1 MMIATE
7 IRFPSGFPADSDGAL
22 PGFRAFGIA

>member
-7 IRFPSGFPADSDGAL
+7 IRFPSGFDAGQDGAL
-22 PGFRAFGIA
+22 SGFRAFGIA